1 MKHLKFIIIV
11 FLLAKSPLFAS
22 TKLSGI
28 IESLVLEQSGNPFV
42 VTGDILIPVGKKLEV
57 KDGCV
62 FLFKPFTGITIEGE
76 MVVNG
81 TNYKPV
87 IFTSEND
94 DKYNQESTQFPNPFD
109 WNGILISK
117 KAGVVIFSNFIIK
130 YSVYGLKS
138 YKEDFL
144 ISNGVF
150 SGNGQSNVTV
160 QGVMKNIAD
169 GIPFNYKMDPDDK
182 IEPEERNE
190 TRKVVKPEKVSVVK
204 KPKRPGAWH
213 RPVAIATG
221 VTGLAVLG
229 VSGYFLFQ
237 KNNYAKK
244 YSAAGNT
251 QDQMNDFVSKQE
263 SSLQSAAIC
272 AVSGSLLCAG
282 GVVFYLWDKK
292 QIPSKKVSVSP
303 IFGNLNGV
311 FVSFDYY

>member
-1 MKHLKFIIIV
+1 MKHLKLIVIV
-11 FLLAKSPLFAS
+11 FLFAKSPLFAL

-28 IESLVLEQSGNPFV
+28 MESMVLEQSGNPFV
-42 VTGDILIPVGKKLEV
+42 VTGDILVPVGKKLEV

-76 MVVNG
+76 MVVSG

-94 DKYNQESTQFPNPFD
+94 DKYNQESSQFPNPFD
-109 WNGILISK
+109 WNGILIAK

-150 SGNGQSNVTV
+150 SANGQSNVTV

-190 TRKVVKPEKVSVVK
+190 TRKIVQPVKTSVVK
-204 KPKRPGAWH
+204 KPTHPGAWH
-213 RPVAIATG
+213 RPVAIASG
-221 VTGLAVLG
+221 ATGLVVLG
-229 VSGYFLFQ
+229 VSGYFFHM
-237 KNNYAKK
+237 KNY
-244 YSAAGNT
+244 YSKRYDSEENSQSQFDEFA
-251 QDQMNDFVSKQE
+251 SKQE

-272 AVSGSLLCAG
+272 TVGGSLLCVG

-292 QIPSKKVSVSP
+292 QLPSKKVSVSP
-303 IFGNLNGV
+303 IFGNLNGI
-311 FVSFDYY
+311 FVSLDY